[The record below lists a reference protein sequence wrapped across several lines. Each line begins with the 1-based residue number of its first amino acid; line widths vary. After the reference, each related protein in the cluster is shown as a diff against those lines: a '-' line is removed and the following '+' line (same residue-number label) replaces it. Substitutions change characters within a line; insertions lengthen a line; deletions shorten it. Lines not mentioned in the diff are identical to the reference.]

1 MFCGTSMDEAAIA
14 LAGRRLGL
22 ETDLAGCV
30 LSDHVAGVAAALT
43 AGVTEAAFSHYDLRL
58 IFAACVVHR
67 DRPLPDV
74 LLLARDALRA
84 DCYWTDDHLRGTGSI
99 WSAES
104 LSDLAGSWPSSA
116 PVPIIAAEL
125 LGVQRRLDA
134 AAEHLAAAARALSGE
149 GVPDADRHGVP
160 AVVMA
165 TPVMRQRKV
174 VRR

>member
-1 MFCGTSMDEAAIA
+1 MDEAAIA

-84 DCYWTDDHLRGTGSI
+84 DCYWTDDHLHGTDLI
-99 WSAES
+99 WSAET
-104 LSDLAGSWPSSA
+104 LSDLARSWPSSA
-116 PVPIIAAEL
+116 PVPAIAAEL
-125 LGVQRRLDA
+125 LRVNRCLESA
-134 AAEHLAAAARALSGE
+134 ANHLAVATRALAGE
-149 GVPDADRHGVP
+149 DVQDVDRHGVP

-165 TPVMRQRKV
+165 TPVMRQRKA